1 MTEKLL
7 ILQRQ
12 VHQGQPHF
20 APTARSPAEPLPKSN
35 AQYQQSPGKEKISE
49 RAEDSPS

>member
-1 MTEKLL
+1 MTEKLV

-20 APTARSPAEPLPKSN
+20 APTGQAPAEPLPKN
-35 AQYQQSPGKEKISE
+35 DAQYQQSPGKEKMPE

>member
-20 APTARSPAEPLPKSN
+20 APTAQRPAEPLLKSN
-35 AQYQQSPGKEKISE
+35 ALYQQSPGKEKIPE